1 MVQCI
6 SQEGKA
12 SYWRIRASEHNSD
25 KRRQS
30 ATPYSEGSAT
40 VLTCG
45 TGFVAFSSEG
55 LRKWGTELK
64 RGSKTGH
71 PEERR
76 TKCRKCW
83 TVSGT
88 AGERLEGGW

>member
-1 MVQCI
+1 M
-6 SQEGKA
+6 A
-12 SYWRIRASEHNSD
+12 SYLRIRASEHNPG

-30 ATPYSEGSAT
+30 ASPYSEGSAT

-45 TGFVAFSSEG
+45 MGCVAFSSEG
-55 LRKWGTELK
+55 RRKWGTELK
-64 RGSKTGH
+64 RGSKAGH
-71 PEERR
+71 PEEKR

-88 AGERLEGGW
+88 AGERHGGWLLSHRRPRR

>member
-1 MVQCI
+1 
-6 SQEGKA
+6 
-12 SYWRIRASEHNSD
+12 
-25 KRRQS
+25 
-30 ATPYSEGSAT
+30 
-40 VLTCG
+40 
-45 TGFVAFSSEG
+45 
-55 LRKWGTELK
+55 LK

-88 AGERLEGGW
+88 AGERHGGWLLSHRRPRR